1 MIKLIVT
8 DLDGTLLDDQK
19 TVDPSFWEIH
29 RKLVDRGVIFIAATG
44 RQYYK
49 IEKLFSNI
57 LEDIIL
63 LAENGTYVKHNEKEL
78 MVNELDIESA
88 RMFIKKGRGVKN
100 TDLILCGKNS
110 AYCENTYDAFVKD
123 ARQYYERFQVV
134 DDLLKVEDTILKV
147 TLWDKLNAEKNAY
160 PHFSSFEKDYKIAV
174 AGDVWLD
181 ITSDTASKGFALKK
195 IQQDLNIQ
203 FEETLIFGDYLNDA
217 DMMSAGYYSYAMK
230 NAHPRIRELSRF
242 ITQYDNNNN
251 GVVRTIE
258 KLMDL

>member
-19 TVDPSFWEIH
+19 AVDPSFWEVH
-29 RKLVDRGVIFIAATG
+29 RQLVDQGIIFIAATG

-63 LAENGTYVKHNEKEL
+63 LAENGTYVKHNNKEL
-78 MVNELDIESA
+78 MINELDIESA
-88 RMFIKKGRGVKN
+88 RMFIKKGRQVKN

-147 TLWDKLNAEKNAY
+147 TLWDKINAEKNAY
-160 PHFSSFEKDYKIAV
+160 PQFRDYEKDYKIAV
-174 AGDVWLD
+174 AGDAWLD
-181 ITSDTASKGFALKK
+181 ITSQTASKGYALKK
-195 IQQDLNIQ
+195 IQKDMEIT
-203 FEETLIFGDYLNDA
+203 FEETLIFGDYLNDV

-230 NAHPRIRELSRF
+230 NAHPRIKELSRF
-242 ITQYDNNNN
+242 VTRYDNNNN
-251 GVVRTIE
+251 GVVRTIKE
-258 KLMDL
+258 LMNL